1 MVLATHEM
9 ISKNHVS
16 IEDRRYALS
25 TDIDWLEQRSEWTGL
40 KSVVMVE
47 SNRMIGETTSTER
60 RYYLTSLTD
69 LSKVADPIR
78 AHWAI
83 RNSQHLVLDVTFGED
98 DSVKLQK
105 NARSNKALLSRIALN
120 LLRDHDDSKL
130 SIKRRRI
137 TEYSVL

>member
-9 ISKNHVS
+9 INKNHVS

-47 SNRMIGETTSTER
+47 STRMIGETTSTER

-78 AHWAI
+78 AH
-83 RNSQHLVLDVTFGED
+83 
-98 DSVKLQK
+98 
-105 NARSNKALLSRIALN
+105 
-120 LLRDHDDSKL
+120 
-130 SIKRRRI
+130 
-137 TEYSVL
+137 